1 MDPLLPFALT
11 LGMVIAAS
19 QQATVMEQY
28 AARARHSQAVVAQP
42 AWEYPP
48 LAYYPAPP
56 APALAEVP
64 MPAQPAPAARKDS
77 SAARNF
83 TAHWQSFMQPS
94 ISRSAPPAA
103 LPAWQ
108 R

>member
-19 QQATVMEQY
+19 QQAAVMEQY
-28 AARARHSQAVVAQP
+28 AARARHPQAVVAQP
-42 AWEYPP
+42 AWEQPP
-48 LAYYPAPP
+48 LTYFPPPP

-64 MPAQPAPAARKDS
+64 MSAQPAPAARKDS
-77 SAARNF
+77 SASQAF
-83 TAHWQSFMQPS
+83 TAHWQNFMQPS
-94 ISRSAPPAA
+94 ISRPAP
-103 LPAWQ
+103 PAWQ